1 MPPNMQVV
9 TGNHTV
15 YSRHRTC
22 NRTRKVRSLAY
33 KSRAYGRVV
42 SLSENGVPAN
52 LMIFDGWSQL
62 SLLNCSF
69 LGICCIAHMQRHIHV
84 YPCFRMINP
93 RISTV
98 CAAWPQDFVAAMQGT
113 ASKCGDEDQV
123 PWQRIPTKDVA
134 GNEYTHPKGLSFFLC
149 LKLCVMMCYVFQVVA
164 M

>member
-1 MPPNMQVV
+1 MRTRCLQICRWWLG
-9 TGNHTV
+9 TIQYTDV

-22 NRTRKVRSLAY
+22 NRTSKVRSLACKPC

-42 SLSENGVPAN
+42 SLPENGVPAN

-69 LGICCIAHMQRHIHV
+69 MGICCIA
-84 YPCFRMINP
+84 RMINP
-93 RISTV
+93 WISTV